1 MFYNIILFIMNTKVK
16 IINLSEK
23 EMVMNFAGDNWASQF
38 VQWLGAQYHLGVDR
52 YMRQIEK
59 EMEAGTAWRLTD

>member
-1 MFYNIILFIMNTKVK
+1 MNTKIK
-16 IINLSEK
+16 NLSE
-23 EMVMNFAGDNWASQF
+23 EELVMNFAGVNWASQF

>member
-16 IINLSEK
+16 IKNLSEK
-23 EMVMNFAGDNWASQF
+23 EMVMNFAGANWASQF

-52 YMRQIEK
+52 YMR
-59 EMEAGTAWRLTD
+59 

>member
-16 IINLSEK
+16 IKNLSEK
-23 EMVMNFAGDNWASQF
+23 EMVMNFAGANWASQF
-38 VQWLGAQYHLGVDR
+38 VQWLGAQYHLRVDR